1 MSKGALPVGFP
12 ALAGSNVGVLQA
24 HLADGT
30 TVNVV
35 VGTVV
40 APGLPA
46 SHSTAFETTEVST
59 VFFTGRDVIDRLSDF
74 QVTSFGL

>member
-1 MSKGALPVGFP
+1 MSKGTLPVGFP
-12 ALAGSNVGVLQA
+12 ATAGANVGVLQA

-59 VFFTGRDVIDRLSDF
+59 VFTGRDVIDGFSDF

>member
-12 ALAGSNVGVLQA
+12 ATAGANVGVLQA

-59 VFFTGRDVIDRLSDF
+59 VFTGRDVIDGFSDF